1 MLAFVDQH
9 EPVVLADV
17 VRYVPVMEGQAT
29 DTGAP
34 LKHHCAHL
42 MVNGALHA
50 QGWDHARAAEA
61 RRMEAKEATVLAGLG
76 GAGPYRHR

>member
-1 MLAFVDQH
+1 M
-9 EPVVLADV
+9 VLADV
-17 VRYVPVMEGQAT
+17 VRYGPVMEGQAT

-76 GAGPYRHR
+76 GADPYRHR